1 MTTIADA
8 IKATL
13 DAQWAIPTG
22 GVEPTWYVTD
32 DISVHPAA
40 GIDYVLIQSYTLT
53 TKTDPVNETYANKT
67 HRIQMEVNTPTSDNR
82 LKELADECERI
93 LNSVAITGV
102 NWQKVSNRENISGK
116 HLPFRRE
123 RMTVLLLEMLA
134 TSAGAYGSATA
145 TTFTADHL
153 IATIDL
159 KLVGFTADGIKDE
172 DNMASDSA
180 TKLPTQQS
188 VKAYVDARHT
198 VQSAEI
204 DSDIVTHTAVGAA
217 HHALTLAAS
226 APDVTA
232 TAALLNIV
240 GAALMIGSA
249 NATYYP
255 CMLQAESVDGAIIT
269 AGSTIKNSGASDAVL
284 QFGLPLPTT
293 RGGLKLYVS
302 GLKIGLQD
310 ADAGDYITDINIW
323 KMRYDAVDAMAGGA
337 DSTDY
342 TAPAEI
348 VNTFAAVDV
357 SAYEQIAVLVS
368 LFCTDASDIDLTHVK
383 LRCYYDT

>member
-8 IKATL
+8 LKATL
-13 DAQWAIPTG
+13 DAQWTAAG
-22 GVEPTWYVTD
+22 GTEPTWYVTD
-32 DISVHPAA
+32 DISMRPPNAQ
-40 GIDYVLIQSYTLT
+40 DYVLIESYTLM
-53 TKTDPVNETYANKT
+53 TDIKAINDTYANRT
-67 HRIQMEVNTPTSDNR
+67 HRIEMEVNSATDDNR
-82 LKELADECERI
+82 LKELTDEVVRI
-93 LNSVAITGV
+93 LDSVAITGV
-102 NWQKVSNRENISGK
+102 NWQKVSKRENISNK
-116 HLPFRRE
+116 HVPFYRE
-123 RMTVLLLEMLA
+123 KVTVSLLELMA
-134 TSAGAYGSATA
+134 ASTGAYGS
-145 TTFTADHL
+145 TTTTTYTTDHL
-153 IATIDL
+153 IVNTDL
-159 KLVGFTADGIKDE
+159 KLAGFTADGIKDE

>member
-8 IKATL
+8 ISAL
-13 DAQWAIPTG
+13 LNAQWNVGTG
-22 GVEPTWYVTD
+22 GAEPTYYVTD
-32 DISVHPAA
+32 DLHKRPLDNV
-40 GIDYVLIQSYTLT
+40 DYVLIQAYTHDMT
-53 TKTDPVNETYANKT
+53 PVPVNDIYENRT
-67 HRIQMEVNTPTSDNR
+67 HHIELEVNTVTDDNR
-82 LKELADECERI
+82 LKELADEVVRI

-102 NWQKVSNRENISGK
+102 NWQKVIHRQNISNK
-116 HLPFRRE
+116 QVPFFRE
-123 RMTVLLLEMLA
+123 RVRVSLLEIMA
-134 TSAGAYGSATA
+134 SGTTAYGA
-145 TTFTADHL
+145 TTTTTLTTDHL
-153 IATIDL
+153 IVNMDL
-159 KLVGFTADGIKDE
+159 KLAGFTATGILDE

-180 TKLPTQQS
+180 TKLATQQS
-188 VKAYVDARHT
+188 IKAYT
-198 VQSAEI
+198 TNSI
-204 DSDIVTHTAVGAA
+204 TTHTAVGAA

-357 SAYEQIAVLVS
+357 SAYEQIVVLVS